1 MNIKVKSTAGKV
13 VFIEGIVGRDHSYTG
28 RCEMI
33 MTNSGNRKEAM
44 NVIKKNGD
52 NSEVRNKMT

>member
-13 VFIEGIVGRDHSYTG
+13 VFIEGILGRDHSYTG

-44 NVIKKNGD
+44 NVIKKKRG
-52 NSEVRNKMT
+52 